1 MLDRIVDILEKT
13 DNVKKS
19 SYMWNAIAAFVLA
32 LQSPILLMVVT
43 RTTGVYDAGIYSIA
57 IAVANLLLYVG
68 QYGLRRYQSSDLLE
82 SFAFNEYHGMR
93 FITCGAMII
102 VSAMYCIYG
111 MIFRDYSMDKFA
123 VIFLWC
129 MLKVVHAY
137 SDVLHG
143 RMQQMGRLDVATK
156 ASTTRYVFEMA
167 TYIAVILVT
176 RNLLAATLS
185 CLIVSIIVMMLTSF
199 NAARRYCP
207 GLKPVFTLSR
217 LRKLAVEGTPLFI
230 SMFLNMYVGNAPKYA
245 IDSCLTDD
253 VQAIYNMIF
262 MPAFVIQLVAHFIF
276 NPILT
281 TYAELWISGE
291 KAKIKKLAG
300 LIRKQCVIVLGLTVL
315 AVAVAATIALP
326 ILSWWFGT
334 DLSGYR
340 AEICI
345 IMLGGGMLAYA
356 TYFSTVA
363 AVFRIQKSLLAC
375 YLAIS
380 AMALAMSSMLVSS
393 YGIMGASVMYAVL
406 MTLLAALLAAI
417 VYRTL
422 RKEEVSVGL

>member
-1 MLDRIVDILEKT
+1 
-13 DNVKKS
+13 
-19 SYMWNAIAAFVLA
+19 
-32 LQSPILLMVVT
+32 
-43 RTTGVYDAGIYSIA
+43 
-57 IAVANLLLYVG
+57 
-68 QYGLRRYQSSDLLE
+68 
-82 SFAFNEYHGMR
+82 
-93 FITCGAMII
+93 
-102 VSAMYCIYG
+102 
-111 MIFRDYSMDKFA
+111 
-123 VIFLWC
+123 
-129 MLKVVHAY
+129 
-137 SDVLHG
+137 
-143 RMQQMGRLDVATK
+143 
-156 ASTTRYVFEMA
+156 
-167 TYIAVILVT
+167 
-176 RNLLAATLS
+176 
-185 CLIVSIIVMMLTSF
+185 
-199 NAARRYCP
+199 
-207 GLKPVFTLSR
+207 
-217 LRKLAVEGTPLFI
+217 
-230 SMFLNMYVGNAPKYA
+230 
-245 IDSCLTDD
+245 
-253 VQAIYNMIF
+253 MIF

-380 AMALAMSSMLVSS
+380 AMALAMSSRLVSS